1 MYVLHAYV
9 CLYVFLARLYDC
21 GLLAADGGVAS
32 YILLDIFRLW
42 RDHGEHW
49 QEKSGGYARNSHR
62 MGGGGDGD
70 DLHCR
75 SHLRCTYKP
84 CSHHC
89 FCFLQKVSMER
100 GDFDI
105 DYELFIFWRLF
116 GFKLMFL
123 IFFLTFIWIQT
134 YVLDFD
140 INVSLISL
148 QVPGY
153 VIAQI
158 LASILA
164 SGTLRLIFSGTHDH
178 FVGNAPI
185 HSNLQSF
192 VMEIIITF
200 YLMFVITA
208 VATDDRAVSAVFLTF
223 S

>member
-1 MYVLHAYV
+1 
-9 CLYVFLARLYDC
+9 
-21 GLLAADGGVAS
+21 
-32 YILLDIFRLW
+32 
-42 RDHGEHW
+42 
-49 QEKSGGYARNSHR
+49 
-62 MGGGGDGD
+62 
-70 DLHCR
+70 
-75 SHLRCTYKP
+75 
-84 CSHHC
+84 
-89 FCFLQKVSMER
+89 
-100 GDFDI
+100 
-105 DYELFIFWRLF
+105 
-116 GFKLMFL
+116 MFL

-208 VATDDRAVSAVFLTF
+208 VATDDRAVSTVFLTF